1 MAKKSGLGNVLDSI
15 FDDNF
20 FSGDEASGNKSV
32 STLKI
37 GEIEPNRSQP
47 RKHFDSE
54 KLSALADS
62 ISAHGIIQPITV
74 RPFGGGHQ
82 IVAGERRWR
91 AARMAGL
98 TEVPVLIVELS
109 DAETMQ
115 IALIENLQR
124 EDLNPL
130 EEANGYNELIEKFDM
145 RQEDVAKKVGKA
157 RSSVTNSLRLLSLPN
172 AIKDM
177 VEKNELSKGHCK
189 ALLGITDS
197 EKMIHLAKKTKEQG
211 LSVHALEKL
220 IKAENSPKQKHEETA
235 VKKKPVYIEA
245 ELSLQNSI
253 GKTVRINEG
262 RNEKVTI
269 EIDVFSEAEVM
280 EIVNRLGNK

>member
-20 FSGDEASGNKSV
+20 LSGDDAVGKNI

-37 GEIEPNRSQP
+37 NEIEPNRNQP
-47 RKHFDSE
+47 RKHFDNE
-54 KLSALADS
+54 KLATLADS
-62 ISAHGIIQPITV
+62 ISVHGIIQPITV
-74 RPFGGGHQ
+74 RPYEGSYQ

-98 TEVPVLIVELS
+98 SEVPVLITELTDS
-109 DAETMQ
+109 ETMQ

-130 EEANGYNELIEKFDM
+130 EEANGYSELIEKFDM
-145 RQEDVAKKVGKA
+145 KQEDVAKKVGKA
-157 RSSVTNSLRLLSLPN
+157 RSSVANSLRLLSLPDE
-172 AIKDM
+172 IKEQ
-177 VEKNELSKGHCK
+177 VKNGDISKGHCK
-189 ALLGITDS
+189 VLLGLTDIS
-197 EKMIHLAKKTKEQG
+197 EMINLAQKTIAGG

-220 IKAENSPKQKHEETA
+220 MKSEASALSTKQEPRY
-235 VKKKPVYIEA
+235 KKNPLYSEA
-245 ELSLQNSI
+245 EISLQNSI

-262 RNEKVTI
+262 RNNKVTI
-269 EIDVFSEAEVM
+269 EIDVFSEDEVM
-280 EIVNRLGNK
+280 EVVRRLAGE